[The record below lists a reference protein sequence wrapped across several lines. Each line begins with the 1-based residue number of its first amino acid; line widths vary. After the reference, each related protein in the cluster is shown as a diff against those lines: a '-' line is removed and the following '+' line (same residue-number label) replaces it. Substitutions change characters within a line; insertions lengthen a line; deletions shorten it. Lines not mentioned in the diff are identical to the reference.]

1 MNPETSSV
9 LGEFEFCIRG
19 SRGRLGKQISRWL
32 QLYFPDTHVHSVM
45 AYGGSFEYIGNFK
58 TADKRI
64 LFIASGRS
72 HAKTTVSE
80 CDYELIEFKKMLE
93 EMGDGLLS
101 KGNHVLVFISS
112 GGTVY
117 EPGATA
123 KFENSNLRP
132 NLPYAYLKLA
142 EEQLLKEFATR
153 MGIKL
158 LIFRIAN
165 AYLGEPGI
173 QKGIIDSLLSIK
185 PGMPLLEISVSPES
199 QKQYGTFQ
207 DYAYNILEMLSDF
220 LVSGQNCRLQNLFS
234 SHIYSVH
241 EIVEIVSSHMKIQV
255 SEICQRSNQLEALKN
270 DTVILDSIFNVRM
283 GDLKWESLESVLS
296 RSRP

>member
-1 MNPETSSV
+1 LNPETSSV

-19 SRGRLGKQISRWL
+19 SRGRLGKQISQWL
-32 QLYFPDTHVHSVM
+32 QFYFPETPVRSVM

-58 TADKRI
+58 TADKKI

-72 HAKTTVSE
+72 NAKTTAGE
-80 CDYELIEFKKMLE
+80 CDYELNEFAKMLE

-101 KGNHVLVFISS
+101 KGNNVLVFISS

-117 EPGATA
+117 ERGANA
-123 KFENSNLRP
+123 QFENSNLRP
-132 NLPYAYLKLA
+132 NSPYAYLKLA

-158 LIFRIAN
+158 LIFRISN

-173 QKGIIDSLLSIK
+173 QKGIVDSLLSIK

-207 DYAYNILEMLSDF
+207 DYAYNILEMLADF
-220 LVSGQNCRLQNLFS
+220 IVSGQNYRLQNLFS

-241 EIVEIVSSHMKIQV
+241 QIVEIVSSHMEIQI
-255 SEICQRSNQLEALKN
+255 SEICYRSNQVEALEN
-270 DTVILDSIFNVRM
+270 DTVILDSIFNVRTR
-283 GDLKWESLESVLS
+283 DLKWEALETVLS